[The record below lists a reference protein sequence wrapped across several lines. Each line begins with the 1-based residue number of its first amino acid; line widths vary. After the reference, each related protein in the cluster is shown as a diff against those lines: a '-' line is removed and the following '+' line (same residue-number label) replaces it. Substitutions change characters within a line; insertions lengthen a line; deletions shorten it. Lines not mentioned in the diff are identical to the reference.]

1 MEQIEWIANKSV
13 LFVILGL
20 FYWPSAFSIFVSLVG
35 FFFPSCLEA
44 KTKARN
50 KKTTRTT
57 GEPRRTHSKKNDNGN
72 KIEVDADSIPHTPL
86 IHPTNCLTS

>member
-35 FFFPSCLEA
+35 FFFPSCLERGA
-44 KTKARN
+44 KQEDNTDDGRAATN
-50 KKTTRTT
+50 AFEKKRQWQQDRGRCRLDSPYT
-57 GEPRRTHSKKNDNGN
+57 
-72 KIEVDADSIPHTPL
+72 VDPSNQLPH
-86 IHPTNCLTS
+86 